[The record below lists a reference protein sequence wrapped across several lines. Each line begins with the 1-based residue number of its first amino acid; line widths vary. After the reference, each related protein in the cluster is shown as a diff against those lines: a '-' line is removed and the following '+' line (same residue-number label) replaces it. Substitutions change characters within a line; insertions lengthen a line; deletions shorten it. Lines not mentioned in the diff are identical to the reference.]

1 MLEAETAD
9 LEDLNELSEQEK
21 QKLVQELSIDDLWN
35 FIKDESSA
43 EDEEE
48 KEIEELAMKLEAKK
62 ALYEENQLKMAKQND
77 AFDSKMAEILHEID
91 ELEKRNNELERRND
105 MRMN

>member
-9 LEDLNELSEQEK
+9 LENMSEFLEK
-21 QKLVQELSIDDLWN
+21 QQLAQAH
-35 FIKDESSA
+35 ESGA
-43 EDEEE
+43 QDQEE
-48 KEIEELAMKLEAKK
+48 KEIEELAMKLDAKK

-105 MRMN
+105 MSMN

>member
-9 LEDLNELSEQEK
+9 LENMSEFLEQ
-21 QKLVQELSIDDLWN
+21 QQLAQAH
-35 FIKDESSA
+35 ESGA
-43 EDEEE
+43 QDQEE
-48 KEIEELAMKLEAKK
+48 KEIEELAMKLEAK
-62 ALYEENQLKMAKQND
+62 NQLKMAKQND

-105 MRMN
+105 MSMN